1 MGTIAALHPS
11 NILNSPKNPNLKCP
25 QFISNFF
32 CVHILYDPEDR
43 WLAMAIEI
51 VCLTTLA
58 VGARQM
64 SARVPSIFCP
74 PSSLL
79 PEPFNKFG
87 AIVSR
92 LTAIE
97 DMAGMNMLCSD
108 KTGTRQPLSHPGF

>member
-1 MGTIAALHPS
+1 MKA
-11 NILNSPKNPNLKCP
+11 
-25 QFISNFF
+25 Q
-32 CVHILYDPEDR
+32 

-64 SARVPSIFCP
+64 SARVPSFP

-79 PEPFNKFG
+79 PEPFTKFG

>member
-1 MGTIAALHPS
+1 M
-11 NILNSPKNPNLKCP
+11 K
-25 QFISNFF
+25 
-32 CVHILYDPEDR
+32 ER

-58 VGARQM
+58 VGARRM
-64 SARVPSIFCP
+64 SARVPSAPFS
-74 PSSLL
+74 PSMFFSCVL
-79 PEPFNKFG
+79 EPLAKFG

-108 KTGTRQPLSHPGF
+108 KTGT